1 MALECWSVRRDSKS
15 ADDVFDV
22 MRGVSDGGGSSFL
35 IMTHK
40 IDLARLCDKIIEVID
55 GRIKQ

>member
-1 MALECWSVRRDSKS
+1 
-15 ADDVFDV
+15 

-35 IMTHK
+35 IMTHN